1 MYKHELCLGP
11 MSINDENEI
20 EYKNMIQ
27 KIKSIRGNYERL
39 KKAFEILAESLN
51 MKTTP
56 VDNCTRLPIAFMKN
70 CNWIKTTQN
79 TSLYG
84 KSMYCLKIT
93 EHGIAV
99 YESIKNMYDLRLD
112 KYMTLDKQTQYS
124 MIRLGTY
131 SMLSR
136 AGYDLSDVK
145 NLMDADEEQCK
156 I

>member
-1 MYKHELCLGP
+1 
-11 MSINDENEI
+11 
-20 EYKNMIQ
+20 
-27 KIKSIRGNYERL
+27 
-39 KKAFEILAESLN
+39 
-51 MKTTP
+51 
-56 VDNCTRLPIAFMKN
+56 
-70 CNWIKTTQN
+70 
-79 TSLYG
+79 
-84 KSMYCLKIT
+84 MYCLKIT

-156 I
+156 NIIGNKGLLFSPSQTIRRTQIE